1 MLLFRWR
8 PPPFTISSVAHQSP
22 VSSRQLIRHDLQP
35 EPADSTRSCTY
46 CPDYT
51 VRALSDLQLIK
62 VTVWAAYWCSFNCLC
77 TPKGLV
83 QLVSVRTESELCL
96 RRCAHTLSGGASCDP
111 GCWDLG
117 LCGNL
122 TSALSIGDPNTRPKT
137 KTPWLQGFLPFTSLK
152 SHLSEARGGNP
163 AVCLSVCLHLLGNL
177 SILVSSRSH
186 GCSTLMHSWLPE
198 PRAYLHL
205 QRTLSSRPSR
215 AARPGSLVTNPERQQ
230 VSTTQRI
237 VKCWGPGWCGTP
249 LLLPASI
256 LLSLCT
262 SFFFLPFVGT

>member
-1 MLLFRWR
+1 M
-8 PPPFTISSVAHQSP
+8 
-22 VSSRQLIRHDLQP
+22 
-35 EPADSTRSCTY
+35 
-46 CPDYT
+46 
-51 VRALSDLQLIK
+51 
-62 VTVWAAYWCSFNCLC
+62 
-77 TPKGLV
+77 
-83 QLVSVRTESELCL
+83 

-137 KTPWLQGFLPFTSLK
+137 KTPLPFTSLK
-152 SHLSEARGGNP
+152 SRLSEARGGNP

-230 VSTTQRI
+230 VSTTQCI
-237 VKCWGPGWCGTP
+237 VKCWGPGLCGTP
-249 LLLPASI
+249 LLLPASHPSV
-256 LLSLCT
+256 SLCIL
-262 SFFFLPFVGT
+262 FLLAVCRDLDYTELYRSAGTPNRAQPFLSDLLEMA